1 MPHAVMVPVSALLEE
16 LPLAVELPL
25 SCIQGLC
32 DNQEPEVPVG
42 EDGLFQTVPKERL
55 EKVYSLIY
63 TNLVN
68 TIKCKASQKLLDPV
82 TEQHKQARKKV
93 TPWHRRSA

>member
-32 DNQEPEVPVG
+32 DNQTPEVPVG

-55 EKVYSLIY
+55 EKVYSMIY
-63 TNLVN
+63 SNLVN
-68 TIKCKASQKLLDPV
+68 TIKCKASQKPKDPAIEV
-82 TEQHKQARKKV
+82 QKEAHRKV
-93 TPWHRRSA
+93 TPWSRRFA

>member
-1 MPHAVMVPVSALLEE
+1 MPHAVMVPVSALLED

-55 EKVYSLIY
+55 DKVYSLIY

-68 TIKCKASQKLLDPV
+68 TIKCRATQKPKDPA
-82 TEQHKQARKKV
+82 TELEKEEQRKV
-93 TPWHRRSA
+93 TPWSRRFA